1 MCLCPVPVVLC
12 ARFVETIPQ
21 HITSKGGFESMAE
34 FLRFYGSGCVRMA
47 ATRDMK
53 KGEEVY
59 VQHSPQPVQWTCFH
73 SEKCTS
79 GK

>member
-21 HITSKGGFESMAE
+21 HITCKGGFESMAE

-59 VQHSPQPVQWTCFH
+59 VQHSPQHVQWTCFH

>member
-1 MCLCPVPVVLC
+1 
-12 ARFVETIPQ
+12 
-21 HITSKGGFESMAE
+21 MAE

-59 VQHSPQPVQWTCFH
+59 VQHSPQHVQWTCFH